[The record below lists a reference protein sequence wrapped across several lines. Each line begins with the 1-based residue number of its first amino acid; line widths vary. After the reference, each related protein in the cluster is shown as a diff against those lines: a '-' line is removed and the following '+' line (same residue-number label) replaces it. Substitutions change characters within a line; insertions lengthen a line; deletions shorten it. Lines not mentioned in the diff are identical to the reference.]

1 MKIGLNIQGM
11 DGESDKAAGQR
22 EFDNIL
28 RNIQKGDWEARD
40 LLIKQ
45 FRTLVTSLA
54 EKRTTDPVMLNK
66 YLESGNEGLLN
77 AARKFKPEPG
87 ADNFRIFA
95 LDHIESAMDRQEKGG
110 GFFGRLFRKG

>member
-11 DGESDKAAGQR
+11 DGESDKAAEQR
-22 EFDNIL
+22 ALDIIL
-28 RNIQKGDWEARD
+28 RNVQKGDWEAKD
-40 LLIKQ
+40 LLLKQ

-54 EKRTTDPVMLNK
+54 EKRTTDPAVLNK
-66 YLESGNEGLLN
+66 YTERGNEGLLK

-95 LDHIESAMDRQEKGG
+95 LDHIESAMNQQDKGG
-110 GFFGRLFRKG
+110 GFLGRLFGKG